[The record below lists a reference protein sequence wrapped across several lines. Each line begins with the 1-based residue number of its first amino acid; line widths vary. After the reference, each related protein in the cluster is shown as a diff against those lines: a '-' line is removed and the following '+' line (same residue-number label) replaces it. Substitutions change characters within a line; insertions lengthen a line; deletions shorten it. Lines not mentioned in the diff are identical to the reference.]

1 MKLNTLQLQGFDIAQ
16 LDNSGASV
24 LIALARDAVGYSTT
38 KVDVV
43 PVSEKISDVPSD
55 IDPSIIDRKRLH
67 KVVNVTLHLQITIER
82 EWSEQGDSRATTR
95 QALTT
100 TSSS

>member
-16 LDNSGASV
+16 LDNSGAAV

-38 KVDVV
+38 KVEVA
-43 PVSEKISDVPSD
+43 PVSEKISDVPSE
-55 IDPSIIDRKRLH
+55 IDPAIVDRKRLH
-67 KVVNVTLHLQITIER
+67 KIVNVTLHLQITTER
-82 EWSEQGDSRATTR
+82 EWSEQDDSRTTTR

-100 TSSS
+100 SSN